1 MSNPLKRMQDRH
13 GAPANGLGR
22 ANAEMKQGG
31 VGVFAQTG
39 TKFSNDDHTNRK
51 VGSSQVG
58 SDSGPRNPKISGIKQ
73 LSRTG
78 GQGRKFAG
86 KVGFEKATG
95 TT

>member
-1 MSNPLKRMQDRH
+1 MAAPLKKMQDRH
-13 GAPANGLGR
+13 GATANGLGR
-22 ANAEMKQGG
+22 ANAEAKQGG

-39 TKFSNDDHTNRK
+39 TVMSNDNYNDRK

-58 SDSGPRNPKISGIKQ
+58 NDSGPKNPKINTIKQ
-73 LSRTG
+73 TGRTG

-86 KVGFEKATG
+86 KVGFQKATG